1 MVLLHVKKGEEF
13 LFLYSCQVT
22 DPVESV
28 LGKVWS
34 VWWCGTRLLIL
45 FLLQVVSIYNGRRK
59 VLRLAEEIKDLAKH
73 GVVMK
78 AELQGLHPDQ
88 VKELKL
94 VDEYE
99 EQCQPS
105 GGFAYEADPVQRRNG
120 RAPVRDLKNVLTKA
134 ADEAKE
140 KVHKDNV
147 KAGVEVGEKTV
158 RDSLDLMSGA
168 VTIVWPMGLPHHDP
182 VRMELE
188 NCEDLTGTQES
199 KMVIDPQR
207 ANMWFANK
215 EMMR

>member
-1 MVLLHVKKGEEF
+1 MLV
-13 LFLYSCQVT
+13 
-22 DPVESV
+22 
-28 LGKVWS
+28 
-34 VWWCGTRLLIL
+34 
-45 FLLQVVSIYNGRRK
+45 LQVVSIYNGRRK
-59 VLRLAEEIKDLAKH
+59 VLRLADELKDLAKH

-78 AELQGLHPDQ
+78 GELQGLHPDQ

-99 EQCQPS
+99 EQCMPS

-120 RAPVRDLKNVLTKA
+120 RAPVKDLKNVLNKA
-134 ADEAKE
+134 ADDAKE
-140 KVHKDNV
+140 KVHRDKV
-147 KAGVEVGEKTV
+147 KAGVEVGERTV
-158 RDSLDLMSGA
+158 RECLDLMAGA

-182 VRMELE
+182 VRLELE

-199 KMVIDPQR
+199 KLVIDPQR